1 MRWIQNAD
9 IFPFL
14 RVKHPNEDPENLS
27 QHGTI
32 GISQM
37 FGKAADTAL
46 ILVRCH
52 KMSNLNHFFH
62 SVKHS
67 KYSVCIKTN

>member
-37 FGKAADTAL
+37 FGKAADTA
-46 ILVRCH
+46 
-52 KMSNLNHFFH
+52 
-62 SVKHS
+62 SVGINFGPQNVKS
-67 KYSVCIKTN
+67 KSFLP